1 MRVISGTLKGRTI
14 KGYDIE
20 GTRPTM
26 DRVKESLFGIIQ
38 NNLKDSIC
46 LDLFCGSGNLGIEAI
61 SNGSKLCYFVDN
73 NPKAIKVTQD
83 NLTNF
88 NIKNNAKLLNFD
100 YKKSLK
106 YFNENNIKFDL
117 IFVDPPYD
125 YNVYEKI
132 LEKLII
138 DNPSILRRPIIV
150 EDNKLQVGY
159 NEEDIRVFIP
169 AELRKILMKLDCDA
183 CDYKDAL
190 KKYYY
195 DQVKN

>member
-1 MRVISGTLKGRTI
+1 MVIIYTTPSCASCRKAKQWLEEHKIDYIEKNIFAVPLTKSDIRLMLKNTENGFE
-14 KGYDIE
+14 DIIS
-20 GTRPTM
+20 TRS
-26 DRVKESLFGIIQ
+26 KYII
-38 NNLKDSIC
+38 
-46 LDLFCGSGNLGIEAI
+46 
-61 SNGSKLCYFVDN
+61 
-73 NPKAIKVTQD
+73 
-83 NLTNF
+83 
-88 NIKNNAKLLNFD
+88 
-100 YKKSLK
+100 
-106 YFNENNIKFDL
+106 ENNIDIDNLK
-117 IFVDPPYD
+117 VS
-125 YNVYEKI
+125 E

-195 DQVKN
+195 DQVNN